1 MLINSKV
8 TPICMLVSVFD
19 VAGPIMVGPSSSH
32 TAGAC
37 KIGQVARALFNG
49 TPTEAD
55 FYLYGSF
62 ATVYQGHATD
72 KALLAGVMKFLTNDP
87 RLNKAFD
94 IAKEKGIR
102 YTFTPVKIDAPE
114 HHPNTVRII
123 LKNKVRQVSLVG
135 SSIGGGK
142 IKITFINDVPVDL
155 EMIAGRFFTL
165 LIGHSSRPKDI
176 LTPLL
181 KKLKKW
187 SLRVV
192 DQQTVCDVRNKK
204 RCITTLNIED
214 GYLKLPDVLELEKL
228 SGIEFVRSLTKL
240 FK

>member
-1 MLINSKV
+1 MLI
-8 TPICMLVSVFD
+8 SVFD

-87 RLNKAFD
+87 RLKKAFE
-94 IAKEKGIR
+94 IAKDKKLKYKFI
-102 YTFTPVKIDAPE
+102 PVKDEAQE

-123 LKNKVRQVSLVG
+123 LKNSVRQVSLVG

-142 IKITFINDVPVDL
+142 IKITYINDVPVDL
-155 EMIAGRFFTL
+155 EMTAGRYFTL
-165 LIGHSSRPKDI
+165 LIGHDSRPKDI
-176 LTPLL
+176 LEPLL
-181 KKLKKW
+181 KQLKEW
-187 SLRVV
+187 RMRVV

-204 RCITTLNIED
+204 RCITTLSIED
-214 GYLKLPDVLELEKL
+214 GYLKLPQVLELEKQP
-228 SGIEFVRSLTKL
+228 GIEFVRSLTKL